1 MKKIINWLKE
11 MANKILTLLGLKKKV
26 YAAKNSVSESTVTD
40 TQAGTVDVTITDG
53 NGDTVSKDDNQCVT
67 KGDAD
72 RGVSDGV
79 TITGPDGYEDNQL
92 IPDATVTKKEEEIS
106 ELGVSIKW
114 YPSSNDNLKSL
125 FDASYAEMKAQSA
138 IPIFGGHFSCYGYV
152 DITTTPNIHTTTDP
166 YSIMISTAF
175 MERISMKT
183 TGYKLNVTLP
193 DDMLNTSL
201 ELTGR
206 KFNCT
211 VEIEWQTGNFAS
223 SNVFPKISYVL
234 QKDGST
240 VNNVTINGKK
250 YTYTTPTIV
259 NFLDLTI

>member
-40 TQAGTVDVTITDG
+40 TQAGTVDVTITDS

-106 ELGVSIKW
+106 ELRVFIKW
-114 YPSSNDNLKSL
+114 YPSSKSNFKNLY
-125 FDASYAEMKAQSA
+125 DASYAKVQASSSSSS
-138 IPIFGGHFSCYGYV
+138 FSGSFKCGGIL
-152 DITTTPNIHTTTDP
+152 DIETEPNIHTTTDP
-166 YSIMISTAF
+166 YSITVTNAL
-175 MERISMKT
+175 METIRMMQS
-183 TGYKLNVTLP
+183 YADVQVTLP
-193 DDMLNTSL
+193 DSMINTSL
-201 ELTGR
+201 ELVGR
-206 KFNCT
+206 KYNCT
-211 VEIEWQTGNFAS
+211 ATINWTSGSYYPTTPGVSF
-223 SNVFPKISYVL
+223 VF
-234 QKDGST
+234 QKNGST
-240 VNNVTINGKK
+240 VNTVTINGTK
-250 YTYTTPTIV
+250 YSCPSRITNNELQLQI
-259 NFLDLTI
+259 